1 MIRSILLEDVVI
13 LSVCAPNNRASN
25 YRKQKLMT
33 PKGETDKSIIVA
45 GDLNV

>member
-25 YRKQKLMT
+25 YRKPKLMT
-33 PKGETDKSIIVA
+33 PRETDKSISIA